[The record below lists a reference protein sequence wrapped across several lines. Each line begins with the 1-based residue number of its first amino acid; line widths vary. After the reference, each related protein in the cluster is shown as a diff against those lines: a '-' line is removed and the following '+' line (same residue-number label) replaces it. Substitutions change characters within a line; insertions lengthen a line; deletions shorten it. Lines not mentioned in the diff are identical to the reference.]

1 VPSLK
6 GAPRIMPARY
16 ALLACRPGPVA
27 AAEFIQ
33 ESSALIFLAN
43 DCETKKAAFVADNPF
58 MHKQDIKTIVDAAS
72 ETADTIV
79 GARRWRTAEEAS
91 AMHDV
96 IFWDMIA
103 KQLPDV
109 SIAELLSILD

>member
-1 VPSLK
+1 MSSLK
-6 GAPRIMPARY
+6 GVPRIMSARY
-16 ALLACRPGPVA
+16 ARLACRPRQVA
-27 AAEFIQ
+27 LAGCIPEPGTIT
-33 ESSALIFLAN
+33 LLAN
-43 DCETKKAAFVADNPF
+43 DCVAKKVAFVADNPF

-103 KQLPDV
+103 KQLPDI